1 MVFRFNLIARPV
13 LRTLQV
19 RPLTV
24 SVRNLLES
32 DKVFAKM
39 GDRINEETVAKV
51 KGVFRFD
58 IVEGKRKVVKSWTAD
73 LKNGEGSLVEGEG
86 ARPDCTIVLSD
97 EVLCKLAAGELNA
110 QSAFFAGKLKIKGNL
125 MMAQKLTA
133 II

>member
-1 MVFRFNLIARPV
+1 MTILARPV

-86 ARPDCTIVLSD
+86 ARVRKYEFFS
-97 EVLCKLAAGELNA
+97 CK
-110 QSAFFAGKLKIKGNL
+110 SFSS
-125 MMAQKLTA
+125 LTA
-133 II
+133 RSYFPMKFFVNWPRAS